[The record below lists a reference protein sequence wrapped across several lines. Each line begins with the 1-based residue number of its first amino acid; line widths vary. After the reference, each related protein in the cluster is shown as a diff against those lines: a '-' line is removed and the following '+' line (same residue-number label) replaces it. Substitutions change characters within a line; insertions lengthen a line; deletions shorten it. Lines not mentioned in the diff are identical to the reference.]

1 MDEIFISYSRGDS
14 QFVDGLIRDLER
26 KGIHVWVDREDIEGG
41 TAWRAAISDAIRQCR
56 AFLIVLSPNSTRS
69 KNVSRELSLAESHD
83 RMIIPIIYQDCDIP
97 SGMEYQL
104 AELQWINLNN
114 LTYEVA
120 LDRLVRALAKSA
132 GTGGE
137 ASPQHIEKRRHDTA
151 RLRQILESSEAPP
164 PPGSSVQAERPSV
177 KSATGGDGLKSKLA
191 IVAAACAVLLL
202 VGGYA
207 FYRGSSSGQ
216 TATTQTSGTPV
227 STPNDSGASSQPT
240 PRSLDTERANT
251 ERPQRA
257 TEPSAPPPTPAPTAP
272 PSLTKP
278 ILGTTRGNKY
288 FPPDCDLYKGVQAAY
303 RVEFKST
310 AEAERAGFTLHEK
323 CRLPAPDLTKPIIGN
338 TSLKLYHFPHCPGYG
353 KQREEF
359 RVVFK
364 SEAEAQ
370 RAGYQKATNCN

>member
-1 MDEIFISYSRGDS
+1 
-14 QFVDGLIRDLER
+14 
-26 KGIHVWVDREDIEGG
+26 
-41 TAWRAAISDAIRQCR
+41 
-56 AFLIVLSPNSTRS
+56 
-69 KNVSRELSLAESHD
+69 
-83 RMIIPIIYQDCDIP
+83 
-97 SGMEYQL
+97 
-104 AELQWINLNN
+104 LQWINLNN

-137 ASPQHIEKRRHDTA
+137 ASPQRIEKRRHDTA
-151 RLRQILESSEAPP
+151 RLRQILESSEAPATAAP
-164 PPGSSVQAERPSV
+164 PGGSSVQAEKPSV

-191 IVAAACAVLLL
+191 FVAAACAVLLL
-202 VGGYA
+202 VGAYA
-207 FYRGSSSGQ
+207 FYRSSSSGQ
-216 TATTQTSGTPV
+216 TATVQTSETPV

-240 PRSLDTERANT
+240 PQLSNT

-257 TEPSAPPPTPAPTAP
+257 TEPSAPPPAPAPTAP
-272 PSLTKP
+272 PGLTKP

-288 FPPDCDLYKGVQAAY
+288 FTPDCDLYKGVRAAY
-303 RVEFKST
+303 RVEFKSA

-370 RAGYQKATNCN
+370 RAGYQKAPNCN